1 MYSFLL
7 RVSYHR
13 PATWRWGLDDV
24 NFSEGALV
32 SCSGL
37 LVLVLLWSC
46 VVLIHAF
53 DSLLLLVSSNLCFLL
68 LIGVTPKTFVHVA
81 YMLIP
86 CLLLPAV
93 RVFPELIKCI
103 PVLLRS
109 PLDMNTQ
116 LTEASQYD
124 CFSSILKRVLVLTC
138 QLGAT
143 TTWHAPA
150 TVPVCRKDGEHRMFR

>member
-1 MYSFLL
+1 
-7 RVSYHR
+7 
-13 PATWRWGLDDV
+13 
-24 NFSEGALV
+24 
-32 SCSGL
+32 
-37 LVLVLLWSC
+37 
-46 VVLIHAF
+46 
-53 DSLLLLVSSNLCFLL
+53 
-68 LIGVTPKTFVHVA
+68 
-81 YMLIP
+81 MLIP
-86 CLLLPAV
+86 CLLPAV
-93 RVFPELIKCI
+93 RRVFPELIKCI

-150 TVPVCRKDGEHRMFR
+150 TPVCRKDGEHRMFR